1 MIPPCIKDTAYQAKI
16 FSIILLFLGLWMQG
30 CATTK
35 MAAIPGGD
43 ATVTPNGTF
52 SIVEKEGVTI
62 SAAYTKTPYSINAIT
77 TFYVEVYNNTDQAIE
92 FLPKPYLLFDE
103 TGAQYM
109 AMGPNAL
116 AEASMAGSYRNGYY
130 SMGFGYGHP
139 FGWGH
144 SHSLFYSYPGYYDP
158 PFSGRTY
165 QGMIAKALPVYPMT
179 VHPRAKVFGNVYFP
193 VRPKRLEKADLV
205 ITRMTSMPI
214 NNQPAPREV
223 EYRFAFDVMN

>member
-1 MIPPCIKDTAYQAKI
+1 MPHLFYMYTQIQPKI
-16 FSIILLFLGLWMQG
+16 FTVILIFLGLWMQG

-35 MAAIPGGD
+35 MMAIPTD
-43 ATVTPNGTF
+43 ETTVTPDSTF
-52 SIVEKEGVTI
+52 GIVSKDGISV
-62 SAAYTKTPYSINAIT
+62 SAAFTKTPYSISSIT
-77 TFYVEVYNNTDQAIE
+77 TFYVEVYNNTDQAVE
-92 FLPKPYLLFDE
+92 FLPKPYVLFDE
-103 TGAQYM
+103 TGAQYL

-130 SMGFGYGHP
+130 SFGMGYGHP

-179 VHPRAKVFGNVYFP
+179 VHPRAKVSGNVYFP
-193 VRPKRLEKADLV
+193 VRPKRLEKVDLV
-205 ITRMTSMPI
+205 ITRMLSMPI
-214 NNQPAPREV
+214 NNQPAPREA
-223 EYRFAFDVMN
+223 EYRIAFDVVN